1 MSSGTVC
8 PVCQGFIAP
17 VGVPYS
23 YAGRYCHCTTGGRL
37 QSIQSTM
44 MMPCNCIGPQP
55 GFPRCPCQMR
65 GVVKRDGRWIQLE
78 QDLGAA
84 P

>member
-1 MSSGTVC
+1 MNGKIC
-8 PVCQGFIAP
+8 PQCQGFIP
-17 VGVPYS
+17 PTGEPYS
-23 YAGRYCHCTTGGRL
+23 YAGRFCHCPTIMRL
-37 QSIQSTM
+37 QCLPQGPF

-65 GVVKRDGRWIQLE
+65 NIVKRDGRWIQLE

-84 P
+84 S